1 MKKEFHLGCLEK
13 PVSLQLKGHLFVADA
28 ARFDRQAGAIDDL
41 VVCGL
46 LTRADSDRIRK
57 RLAAKIRAAVAMF
70 HSQGR
75 LSGAAR
81 KGVRK

>member
-1 MKKEFHLGCLEK
+1 MKKGFTLGCLEE

-46 LTRADSDRIRK
+46 LTNADSDRIRK
-57 RLAAKIRAAVAMF
+57 RLAAKIRAAVARY
-70 HSQGR
+70 HSQGIR
-75 LSGAAR
+75 PAGAQER
-81 KGVRK
+81 VRK